1 MNDLAAVR
9 RACAWLVLGV
19 IGIYS
24 VALFFEALAAFG
36 DFAFAFVSGF
46 VIEAVAVFWVHYSER
61 GRKWSA
67 GAMSALQATALFYGA
82 HSDSSAKIAACF
94 IVGYALG
101 SVCAVTAKEWRRKDR
116 ARSRMTQLHKPS
128 A

>member
-19 IGIYS
+19 IGVYS
-24 VALFFEALAAFG
+24 VALFCEALAAFG

-94 IVGYALG
+94 IAGYALG
-101 SVCAVTAKEWRRKDR
+101 SVAAVSLKSAQRRAPAMGR
-116 ARSRMTQLHKPS
+116 R
-128 A
+128 